1 VFPLSKQS
9 PPKFLVVKPAVMI
22 GATHIEVHIRC
33 GYKHCMCQVYTKVA
47 LARPSMCRHGL
58 GTQLIKRLST
68 SHMLIVIEKTQST
81 FVAIPSVVTIRGGI
95 VN

>member
-1 VFPLSKQS
+1 
-9 PPKFLVVKPAVMI
+9 MI

-33 GYKHCMCQVYTKVA
+33 GYKRCMYQVYTKVA
-47 LARPSMCRHGL
+47 LARPSMCIHGL
-58 GTQLIKRLST
+58 GTQVIERLRT

-81 FVAIPSVVTIRGGI
+81 FVAIPSVVTIQGGI